1 MLSQCSW
8 REHKSDN
15 GRIYYHNIDTKESRW
30 IKPKELEDI
39 EKMLG
44 QQQTM
49 TNESSSNSNNSP
61 ITSIT
66 PSLPPPPMMPPF
78 GLMPP
83 PMGMPFGA
91 FPPPSMMSTMQSMTE
106 SPSINEIDLPSNENS
121 RDSSEDTHSDNIG
134 DNSPLISNEPP
145 VKIEYASKKEAM
157 DAFKELLRE
166 KNVPANS
173 TWEQALK
180 LIGNDPRYVGIK
192 HINEKKQT
200 FNAYKVARIKEEKE
214 AERLK
219 LKQMKDDFELY
230 LQNCEHM
237 NSTIKYKKAEQLFG
251 HLQVWSAV
259 PERERR
265 ELYED
270 VINYLDKKEK
280 V

>member
-8 REHKSDN
+8 REYKSDN
-15 GRIYYHNIDTKESRW
+15 GRIYYYNIDTKESRW
-30 IKPKELEDI
+30 TKPKEFEDI
-39 EKMLG
+39 EKMIAS
-44 QQQTM
+44 QQS
-49 TNESSSNSNNSP
+49 SSSNSNNSP
-61 ITSIT
+61 
-66 PSLPPPPMMPPF
+66 SLPPPMMPPF

-83 PMGMPFGA
+83 PLGMPFGG
-91 FPPPSMMSTMQSMTE
+91 FPPASMMAAMQPMTE
-106 SPSINEIDLPSNENS
+106 SPVVNETDLSFND
-121 RDSSEDTHSDNIG
+121 DSHDDSEDSENVG
-134 DNSPLISNEPP
+134 SNSPSISGNETPI
-145 VKIEYASKKEAM
+145 KIEYASKKEAM
-157 DAFKELLRE
+157 DAFKEILRE
-166 KNVPANS
+166 KNVPSNS

-180 LIGNDPRYVGIK
+180 LIGNDRRYAAIK

-219 LKQMKDDFELY
+219 LKQIKDEFELY

-270 VINYLDKKEK
+270 VVNYLDKKEK

>member
-1 MLSQCSW
+1 MAAMQPMA
-8 REHKSDN
+8 D
-15 GRIYYHNIDTKESRW
+15 
-30 IKPKELEDI
+30 
-39 EKMLG
+39 
-44 QQQTM
+44 
-49 TNESSSNSNNSP
+49 
-61 ITSIT
+61 TSI
-66 PSLPPPPMMPPF
+66 L
-78 GLMPP
+78 
-83 PMGMPFGA
+83 
-91 FPPPSMMSTMQSMTE
+91 
-106 SPSINEIDLPSNENS
+106 NETDLASNENS
-121 RDSSEDTHSDNIG
+121 HDSSDDTNSDRNG
-134 DNSPLISNEPP
+134 NDSPSTGSEPP

-166 KNVPANS
+166 KNVPANA

-180 LIGNDPRYVGIK
+180 LIGNDPRYAAIK

-219 LKQMKDDFELY
+219 LKQIKDEFELY

-237 NSTIKYKKAEQLFG
+237 NSTIKYKKAEQMFA

-270 VINYLDKKEK
+270 VVSYLDKKEK

>member
-1 MLSQCSW
+1 
-8 REHKSDN
+8 
-15 GRIYYHNIDTKESRW
+15 
-30 IKPKELEDI
+30 
-39 EKMLG
+39 
-44 QQQTM
+44 
-49 TNESSSNSNNSP
+49 
-61 ITSIT
+61 
-66 PSLPPPPMMPPF
+66 MMPPF
-78 GLMPP
+78 GLLPP
-83 PMGMPFGA
+83 PIGMPFGG
-91 FPPPSMMSTMQSMTE
+91 FPPVSMME
-106 SPSINEIDLPSNENS
+106 SPSINEASLPSTE
-121 RDSSEDTHSDNIG
+121 DSPDESEDDKG
-134 DNSPLISNEPP
+134 DNQSPTTANEPE

-157 DAFKELLRE
+157 DAFKEILRE
-166 KNVPANS
+166 KNVPSNS

-180 LIGNDPRYVGIK
+180 LIGNDRRYAAIK

-219 LKQMKDDFELY
+219 LKQIKDEFELY

-270 VINYLDKKEK
+270 VVNYLDVKEK